1 MNTSYKQLRRSITDR
16 MVAGVCG
23 GIGAYANID
32 PTVVRLGA
40 VLLFFVTGP
49 GVVVAYLVM
58 ALVIPEES
66 APLAQ

>member
-16 MVAGVCG
+16 MIAGVCG

-58 ALVIPEES
+58 ALVIPEEP